1 MNNEKLRADIKLELR
16 WVQSTIIS
24 ELLNRC
30 YVALGEQQSVPDAD
44 ALAQAIIERLELRH
58 IELHYVEV
66 LDKLGN
72 SRCVDADEY
81 LAVALKEALAA
92 APSPVQSAWKW
103 VPVELLETVYTR
115 LQDHLDPRAPT
126 MVALRLVLQADNPSA
141 PEGAEAFDTPAEFL
155 AYKLMVKRSEILGRP
170 LTWRESIELI
180 AITTNMPDA
189 DKARLLALDGVA
201 PSAPAAQGGE

>member
-1 MNNEKLRADIKLELR
+1 MDKEKLRADIKRELS
-16 WVQSTIIS
+16 WVQPTTIS

-30 YVALGEQQSVPDAD
+30 YVALGEQQSVQDAD

-92 APSPVQSAWKW
+92 APSPVQS
-103 VPVELLETVYTR
+103 VPVAWAARNVSSGKYGYIWHEEEDVR
-115 LQDHLDPRAPT
+115 GWIHLQH
-126 MVALRLVLQADNPSA
+126 QATNSTWHGPI
-141 PEGAEAFDTPAEFL
+141 PLFGA
-155 AYKLMVKRSEILGRP
+155 
-170 LTWRESIELI
+170 
-180 AITTNMPDA
+180 
-189 DKARLLALDGVA
+189 A